1 MVVVGVELEHDSES
15 FDFVAPP
22 VYRTVTASSATL
34 VAGETRQLGFT
45 GGAGSYVLSRKA
57 EAPNAT
63 ISSAPRKSRRN
74 REIERIA
81 ATLGD
86 LARNG
91 FTGRRTQTR
100 NAHGRARVRSK
111 RPAQERTIYVSR

>member
-1 MVVVGVELEHDSES
+1 MVVVGVEHEHDSES

-34 VAGETRQLGFT
+34 VAGETRQLGLT
-45 GGAGSYVLSRKA
+45 GAGSYLLSRKA

-91 FTGRRTQTR
+91 STGRRTQTR